1 MKKIIYFS
9 TLFVGLVGTANATSD
24 IPTNPDRHVTFSDVL
39 SPVPTMSESYDPFA
53 AAPPLFLTAPSNA
66 SETPSDEAT
75 GEAVA
80 NASEEDAAITV
91 ISTTPVDD
99 DSVISCIKALFVLP
113 DHLLEPQ
120 PTLDDAETEAAASAL
135 DAASPEERT
144 LLLEAILEGL
154 TGKESL
160 LFALR
165 EQLREAKLD
174 EEEKAAVRTST
185 PVGEAT
191 TESTT
196 YPAALL
202 DAISTTAEDN
212 DEVVEPLKSDSEEE
226 EEEEGME
233 RANTIRDDA

>member
-53 AAPPLFLTAPSNA
+53 AAPPLFLTAPS
-66 SETPSDEAT
+66 
-75 GEAVA
+75 